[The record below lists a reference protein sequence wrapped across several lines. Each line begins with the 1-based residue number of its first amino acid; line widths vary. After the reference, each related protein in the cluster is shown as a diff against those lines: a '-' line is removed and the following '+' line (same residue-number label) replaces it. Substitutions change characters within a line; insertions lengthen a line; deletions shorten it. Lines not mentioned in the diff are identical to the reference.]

1 MPSFFWV
8 CALIT
13 HQFSPPPPHTHI
25 PRFPALTDVTSV
37 SVSKAPYLWTYLG
50 AGIVLAA
57 GGGYLATKFMIPGV
71 IVLVVGVVLLA
82 IFAYYA
88 LFPV

>member
-1 MPSFFWV
+1 
-8 CALIT
+8 
-13 HQFSPPPPHTHI
+13 
-25 PRFPALTDVTSV
+25 
-37 SVSKAPYLWTYLG
+37 LG